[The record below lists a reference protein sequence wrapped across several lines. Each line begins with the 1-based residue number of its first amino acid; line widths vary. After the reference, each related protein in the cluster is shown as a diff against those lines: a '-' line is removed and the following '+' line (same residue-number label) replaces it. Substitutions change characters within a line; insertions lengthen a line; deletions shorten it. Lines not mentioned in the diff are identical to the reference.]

1 MGTAK
6 CGLCLQVVSVNRLN
20 IAEYGLIGDTIGVFC
35 RQVLQ
40 YWSLCAGGL

>member
-6 CGLCLQVVSVNRLN
+6 CGLCLQGVSVNRLN
-20 IAEYGLIGDTIGVFC
+20 ITENGLIGDIIGVFC

-40 YWSLCAGGL
+40 YWSVFAGGL